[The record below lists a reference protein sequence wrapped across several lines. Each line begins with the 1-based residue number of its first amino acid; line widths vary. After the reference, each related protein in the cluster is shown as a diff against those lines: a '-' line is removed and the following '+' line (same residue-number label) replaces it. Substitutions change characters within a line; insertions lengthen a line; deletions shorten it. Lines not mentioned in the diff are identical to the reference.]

1 MCILIPINTFKGIF
15 IMKKHIF
22 ITTLSV
28 FGLLLGGCSNSI
40 TDMQSRG
47 YDDDSFLSDDSCS
60 YTYAER
66 LGNVTSD
73 SVDLQFKGFTGNDY
87 VWYLT
92 ADETS
97 EFSLDYSFDVE
108 KGNFKIIEITPDKEV
123 ITLWENLDDATAEG
137 TLNIDVEEGTSLIKI
152 VGKKAKGDIQINATS
167 NQEVQIIVPNVPD
180 V

>member
-1 MCILIPINTFKGIF
+1 MQ
-15 IMKKHIF
+15 KHII

-28 FGLLLGGCSNSI
+28 LGLLLGGCSNSI

-47 YDDDSFLSDDSCS
+47 YDDDSFLADESCS
-60 YTYAER
+60 YTYIEK

-92 ADETS
+92 AAETS
-97 EFSLDYSFDVE
+97 AFSLDYSVDVE

-123 ITLWENLDDATAEG
+123 ITLWENLDDASAEG
-137 TLNIDVEEGTSLIKI
+137 TLNIDVEEGTSVIKI
-152 VGKKAKGDIQINATS
+152 VGKKAKGDIKINGTS
-167 NQEVQIIVPNVPD
+167 THEVQIIVPKA
-180 V
+180 

>member
-1 MCILIPINTFKGIF
+1 MR
-15 IMKKHIF
+15 KHII
-22 ITTLSV
+22 ITTLSI

-40 TDMQSRG
+40 TDMQSKG
-47 YDDDSFLSDDSCS
+47 YDDDSVLADESCS
-60 YTYAER
+60 YTYIEK

-108 KGNFKIIEITPDKEV
+108 KGNFKIIEITPDNKV
-123 ITLWENLDDATAEG
+123 ITLWENTDDASTEG
-137 TLNIDVEEGTSLIKI
+137 TLNIDVEEGTSLIKM
-152 VGKKAKGDIQINATS
+152 VGKKTNGDIQINTTS
-167 NQEVQIIVPNVPD
+167 NQEVQIIVPNVPE